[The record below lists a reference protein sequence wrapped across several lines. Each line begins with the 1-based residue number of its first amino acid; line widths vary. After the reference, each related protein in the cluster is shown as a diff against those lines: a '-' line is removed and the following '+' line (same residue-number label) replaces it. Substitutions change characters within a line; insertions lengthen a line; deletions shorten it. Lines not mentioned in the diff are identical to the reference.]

1 MIVQKKQNQSE
12 DRIKILAVLAI
23 VSVFLVLWRMFDLE
37 ILNND
42 KYIALAEGQQRFE
55 KIDLAQ
61 RGRVYVHDKIEDK
74 DALYPLAF
82 DVKSF
87 AFWVV
92 PKHISNKEETA
103 GLISEL
109 IDIPKDEIFDKINN
123 DKLYIP
129 PIKRDIDFDLANT
142 IKEQK
147 IVGVFVM
154 PEYGRYYPEATL
166 ASQVLGFVNAEGKG
180 NYGFEGHYDR
190 ELQGTAGKIVGEK
203 DTLGRIISLLGQ
215 QEDAKDGT
223 SYVLTVDRS
232 VQYFAEKTLD
242 EAIETYSAEGGTVIA
257 MDVKTGGIVA
267 MASAPDFDPNNFRE
281 HAEENQNI
289 FINPAIAYTY
299 EPGSVLKPI
308 IMASALDTGVVSPDT
323 KETFSNY
330 TVVSGYEIHTA
341 EDKAYGEETMTQILE
356 NSDNV
361 GMVWV
366 SEQLG
371 KENLYKYLN
380 KFNFFDKT
388 NIDLDTEASGYTPPF
403 KHWRDINRASI
414 SFGQGISVTPIELIC
429 AYATL
434 ANNGVYVHPRVVDK
448 IILPNGE
455 EKTVQKS
462 EGNRIVSEL
471 TAKQIREMLYSVV
484 ENGHGKRGRVEGFKI
499 GGKTGTAEIANPEGG
514 YLEESFNHT
523 YIGMAPIDDPQFVL
537 FVKLD
542 KPKTAEF
549 SATTAAPTFS
559 KIASFLLNYYY
570 RIEAEK

>member
-1 MIVQKKQNQSE
+1 MNIAKKQNQSE
-12 DRIKILAVLAI
+12 DRIKILAILAI
-23 VSVFLVLWRMFDLE
+23 VSVFIILWRMFDLG
-37 ILNND
+37 ILNQE

-61 RGRVYVHDKIEDK
+61 RGRVYVHDSIEDK

-87 AFWVV
+87 ALWIV
-92 PKHISNKEETA
+92 PKHVSRKEETA
-103 GLISEL
+103 KLVSEL
-109 IDIPKDEIFDKINN
+109 VDIPENEIFEIIDN
-123 DKLYIP
+123 DKLYVP
-129 PIKRDIDFDLANT
+129 PIKRGIDFDLANK
-142 IKEQK
+142 IKEEK

-154 PEYGRYYPEATL
+154 PEYGRYYPEVTL
-166 ASQVLGFVNAEGKG
+166 ASQVLGFVNAEGEG

-203 DTLGRIISLLGQ
+203 DTLGRIISLLD
-215 QEDAKDGT
+215 QEGAKDGT
-223 SYVLTVDRS
+223 SYVLTIDRS
-232 VQYFAEKTLD
+232 VQFFAEKTLD
-242 EAIETYSAEGGTVIA
+242 EAMETYGAEGGTVIA
-257 MDVKTGGIVA
+257 MDVKSGGIIA
-267 MASAPDFDPNNFRE
+267 MASAPDFDPNTFRDQ
-281 HAEENQNI
+281 AKENQNV

-308 IMASALDTGVVSPDT
+308 IMASALDTGVVLPET

-371 KENLYKYLN
+371 SDNLYKYLN
-380 KFNFFDKT
+380 KFNLFDKT

-403 KHWRDINRASI
+403 KHWQEINRASI
-414 SFGQGISVTPIELIC
+414 SFGQGISITPIELVC
-429 AYATL
+429 AYAAL
-434 ANNGVYVHPRVVDK
+434 ANNGVYIHPRVVDK

-455 EKTVQKS
+455 EKKIERS
-462 EGNRIVSEL
+462 EGDRIVSEL
-471 TAKQIREMLYSVV
+471 TAKQVREMLLSVM
-484 ENGHGKRGRVEGFKI
+484 ENGHGKRGKVEGFKI
-499 GGKTGTAEIANPEGG
+499 GGKTGTAEIADPEGG
-514 YLEESFNHT
+514 YLEDIYNHT
-523 YIGMAPIDDPQFVL
+523 FIGMAPIDDPQFVL
-537 FVKLD
+537 MVKLN
-542 KPKTAEF
+542 KPQVAEF

-570 RIEAEK
+570 RIEAQN